1 MTYEAH
7 IDDLVKVNL
16 INALALIVSISD
28 FETSVR
34 IFSCAAAGVYTIV
47 KIVQTVQDIKSKRKD
62 NERL

>member
-1 MTYEAH
+1 MTFEAH

-16 INALALIVSISD
+16 INALALVVSISD

-34 IFSCAAAGVYTIV
+34 IFSCAAAGIYTIV
-47 KIVQTVQDIKSKRKD
+47 KIVQTVQDIKNKRKD

>member
-1 MTYEAH
+1 MTFESH
-7 IDDLVKVNL
+7 IDDLVKVNF
-16 INALALIVSISD
+16 INALALVVSISD

-47 KIVQTVQDIKSKRKD
+47 KIVQTIVEIRTKRKD

>member
-1 MTYEAH
+1 MTFEAH

-16 INALALIVSISD
+16 INALAIAVSISD

-47 KIVQTVQDIKSKRKD
+47 KIVQTVQDIRGKGKKD
-62 NERL
+62 E

>member
-1 MTYEAH
+1 MTFEAH

-16 INALALIVSISD
+16 INALALAVSISD

-47 KIVQTVQDIKSKRKD
+47 KIVQTVQDIKNKKKND
-62 NERL
+62 ERL

>member
-1 MTYEAH
+1 MTFEAH

-16 INALALIVSISD
+16 INALALVVSISD

-47 KIVQTVQDIKSKRKD
+47 KIVQTVQDIKNKNKND
-62 NERL
+62 